1 MFYTLSINKKKN
13 KESEFIMFTQNLTE
27 TAVIL
32 LIGSLVSWFAGYTLV
47 YAQYMKNLKNSHRV
61 LVDMFFG
68 GLMSWLIPLATIAV
82 YKLGNPAIALLTPG
96 LFIVVMTITATVK
109 YLRVTHSPIPGMI
122 GQYLIELIKL

>member
-1 MFYTLSINKKKN
+1 
-13 KESEFIMFTQNLTE
+13 MFTQNLTE

-82 YKLGNPAIALLTPG
+82 YRLGNPAIALLTPG

-109 YLRVTHSPIPGMI
+109 YLKVTHSPIPGMI